1 MRHDKNKGV
10 WIIACKEQQA
20 SVEKHGF
27 WVLFSSYEGRYAVFA
42 ANRWGS
48 GTIVGRSPS
57 GIAGKDRCF
66 GS

>member
-10 WIIACKEQQA
+10 WIIACNESQA

-42 ANRWGS
+42 AN
-48 GTIVGRSPS
+48 VGAE
-57 GIAGKDRCF
+57 GL
-66 GS
+66 